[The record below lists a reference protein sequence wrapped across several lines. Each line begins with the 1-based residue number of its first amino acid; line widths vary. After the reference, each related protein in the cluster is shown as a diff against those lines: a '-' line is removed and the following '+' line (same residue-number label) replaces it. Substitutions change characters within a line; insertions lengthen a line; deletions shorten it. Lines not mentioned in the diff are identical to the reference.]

1 MAEDVKIKYIDIGS
15 ENLSIKRA
23 GKDNDVSNLINILAE
38 KPLNTEINKFDD
50 KDNIQKMIYVL
61 NLLESLYAENNIE
74 KLEFRHS
81 YSNIFN
87 TMVRLIPPGK
97 DSLFNSK
104 NNKLENLSN
113 NIQWL
118 KDILDE
124 NNGISIRQ
132 ITKNEEVVKKV
143 CDLQNDNKFNKGF
156 FKLYDH
162 ILLEYARIAY
172 SLDWIEK
179 VKISEKELLDET
191 KSNLSKLK
199 EKMHLDLDELKEKMQ
214 KIQKEYVA
222 ILGIFAAIITAFFSG
237 IGFSSSVLENMHQIS
252 IYRLTFTILLLGC
265 VLFNILSI
273 LMNFINNI
281 VELKYHKSKNTICGN
296 ITFCILLVVL
306 YIMWK
311 LQALGNASL

>member
-1 MAEDVKIKYIDIGS
+1 M
-15 ENLSIKRA
+15 
-23 GKDNDVSNLINILAE
+23 
-38 KPLNTEINKFDD
+38 
-50 KDNIQKMIYVL
+50 
-61 NLLESLYAENNIE
+61 
-74 KLEFRHS
+74 
-81 YSNIFN
+81 
-87 TMVRLIPPGK
+87 
-97 DSLFNSK
+97 
-104 NNKLENLSN
+104 
-113 NIQWL
+113 
-118 KDILDE
+118 
-124 NNGISIRQ
+124 
-132 ITKNEEVVKKV
+132 
-143 CDLQNDNKFNKGF
+143 
-156 FKLYDH
+156 
-162 ILLEYARIAY
+162 LEYARIAY